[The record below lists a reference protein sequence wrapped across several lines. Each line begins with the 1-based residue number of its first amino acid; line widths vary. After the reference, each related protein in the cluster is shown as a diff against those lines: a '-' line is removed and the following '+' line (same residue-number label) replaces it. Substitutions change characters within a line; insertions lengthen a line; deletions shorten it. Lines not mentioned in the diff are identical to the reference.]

1 MMLSQLSTA
10 YFSALQ
16 QYQKALEQRVR
27 DEAKLVRQ
35 YISAPETTPFAVLYL
50 ATEGLYA
57 QILGSR
63 SGLAEKLQQQ
73 GILLAGPTT
82 VTALLNA
89 LAMGFRTLAINRK
102 ATEVWQVLGA
112 AKMQYE
118 KFGDLLQK
126 ARKKVDEAGKD
137 IEFGDAKDFREIY
150 DIVMNNPTVQQKL
163 TEWAKK
169 FPRATY
175 GSDPSNPLYEYGFA
189 DINATLS
196 ASSSKNIYYASQL
209 LDELDVINL
218 PAGDPNRW
226 EKGDTSYVAVATGEI
241 NGKKYMVALFKTSIQ
256 KNPDY
261 NPNQG
266 KN

>member
-1 MMLSQLSTA
+1 M
-10 YFSALQ
+10 
-16 QYQKALEQRVR
+16 
-27 DEAKLVRQ
+27 KL
-35 YISAPETTPFAVLYL
+35 FKKVL
-50 ATEGLYA
+50 AA
-57 QILGSR
+57 
-63 SGLAEKLQQQ
+63 A
-73 GILLAGPTT
+73 LAGVLALSVLTGCNNSAAT
-82 VTALLNA
+82 VTMVDALNDWSKVYGEGITFEKGNEDLQNQVNA
-89 LAMGFRTLAINRK
+89 LVEI
-102 ATEVWQVLGA
+102 
-112 AKMQYE
+112 
-118 KFGDLLQK
+118 
-126 ARKKVDEAGKD
+126 VDEAGKD
-137 IEFGDAKDFREIY
+137 IKFGDAKDFREIY

-266 KN
+266 KNR

>member
-1 MMLSQLSTA
+1 M
-10 YFSALQ
+10 
-16 QYQKALEQRVR
+16 
-27 DEAKLVRQ
+27 KL
-35 YISAPETTPFAVLYL
+35 FKKVL
-50 ATEGLYA
+50 AA
-57 QILGSR
+57 
-63 SGLAEKLQQQ
+63 A
-73 GILLAGPTT
+73 LAGVLALSVLTGCNNSAAT
-82 VTALLNA
+82 VTMVDALNDWSKVYGEDITFEKGNEDLQNQVNA
-89 LAMGFRTLAINRK
+89 LVKI
-102 ATEVWQVLGA
+102 
-112 AKMQYE
+112 
-118 KFGDLLQK
+118 
-126 ARKKVDEAGKD
+126 VDEACKD

-218 PAGDPNRW
+218 PVGDPNRW

>member
-1 MMLSQLSTA
+1 MKL
-10 YFSALQ
+10 F
-16 QYQKALEQRVR
+16 KKVR
-27 DEAKLVRQ
+27 A
-35 YISAPETTPFAVLYL
+35 AA
-50 ATEGLYA
+50 
-57 QILGSR
+57 
-63 SGLAEKLQQQ
+63 
-73 GILLAGPTT
+73 LAGVLALSVLTGCNNSAAT
-82 VTALLNA
+82 VTMVDALNDWSKVYGDGVTFEKGNEDLQNQVNA
-89 LAMGFRTLAINRK
+89 LVEI
-102 ATEVWQVLGA
+102 
-112 AKMQYE
+112 
-118 KFGDLLQK
+118 
-126 ARKKVDEAGKD
+126 VDEAGKD
-137 IEFGDAKDFREIY
+137 IKFGDAKDFREIY